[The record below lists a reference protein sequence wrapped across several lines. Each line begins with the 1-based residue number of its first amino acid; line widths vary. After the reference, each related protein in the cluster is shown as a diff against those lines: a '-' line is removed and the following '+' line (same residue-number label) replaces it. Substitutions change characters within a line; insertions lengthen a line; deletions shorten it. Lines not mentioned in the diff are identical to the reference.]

1 MRIHQSCIIVVVM
14 HARGARGARA
24 RVCLTQDP
32 LAEVKAELFTKTV
45 RNLLA
50 TDKMKLVS
58 GGGARRA
65 QGERG
70 VDSCMCSRNVLAFL
84 RPFQN
89 FRSCGGVC
97 AVSQICIRAAGL
109 WAGAT

>member
-1 MRIHQSCIIVVVM
+1 
-14 HARGARGARA
+14 
-24 RVCLTQDP
+24 LTQDP

-65 QGERG
+65 
-70 VDSCMCSRNVLAFL
+70 
-84 RPFQN
+84 
-89 FRSCGGVC
+89 
-97 AVSQICIRAAGL
+97 
-109 WAGAT
+109 